1 MGLIQPLFEG
11 PIDIV
16 GDVHG
21 EAQALRAL
29 LNHLGYDADGRHAQ
43 GRRLVFVGDLCDRG
57 PTAPP
62 CCGRFRPWCRRATRR
77 RWSATMRST

>member
-43 GRRLVFVGDLCDRG
+43 GR
-57 PTAPP
+57 
-62 CCGRFRPWCRRATRR
+62 
-77 RWSATMRST
+77 WSR

>member
-29 LNHLGYDADGRHAQ
+29 LNQLG
-43 GRRLVFVGDLCDRG
+43 
-57 PTAPP
+57 
-62 CCGRFRPWCRRATRR
+62 
-77 RWSATMRST
+77 